1 MGREVIAARTVGSRL
16 MTATLFGVPASHP
29 SLAAELMLRH
39 KDVDYRRVDLVSAL
53 HRLLVRALG
62 FPGST
67 VPALRIE
74 GTRVQGT
81 RDISQALDALRPKPP
96 LFPDDPAR
104 RSAVLEAEAWGDTV
118 FQAVP
123 RRIIWAGLKRDRS
136 TIASYLEGARTGIPV
151 AVAERTVAP
160 IVAIAARANEAS
172 DANVRRDLAAL
183 PDLLDRVD
191 ELLGDGTIG
200 GGELNAADFQ
210 IATSTALLATMDDL
224 RPLLEG
230 RPALDHA
237 RRVAPGYPGRLPR
250 VFPAAWLPA

>member
-1 MGREVIAARTVGSRL
+1 

-39 KDVDYRRVDLVSAL
+39 KGVDYRRVDLVSAL
-53 HRLLVRALG
+53 HRVLVRALG

-74 GTRVQGT
+74 RARVQGT
-81 RDISQALDALRPKPP
+81 RDISQALDALRPNPP
-96 LFPDDPAR
+96 LFPPDAAR
-104 RSAVLEAEAWGDTV
+104 RRAVLEAEAWGDAV
-118 FQAVP
+118 FQPVP
-123 RRIIWAGLKRDRS
+123 RRIICAGLKRDRS

-172 DANVRRDLAAL
+172 DENVRRDLAAL

-191 ELLGDGTIG
+191 ELLRDGTIG

-210 IATSTALLATMDDL
+210 IAASTALLATMAWN
-224 RPLLEG
+224 RCWRG
-230 RPALDHA
+230 AQRSTTHAGWRPAI
-237 RRVAPGYPGRLPR
+237 
-250 VFPAAWLPA
+250 PAACRRSFRPPGCRPEQQHSRSVRSRPYRAT